1 MYVNSDDEDGYDD
14 HLLDD
19 FDRNWISVG
28 MKVGCA
34 WTCGLVYLVYLLF
47 PGKYLLEN
55 VPDIS
60 DNSLQS
66 EIYFLLR
73 PAETQI

>member
-1 MYVNSDDEDGYDD
+1 MTKWFQPEAMIMYVNDDEDDDGYTYDD
-14 HLLDD
+14 DFLDD

-47 PGKYLLEN
+47 PGKDLSHGELFGYN
-55 VPDIS
+55 
-60 DNSLQS
+60 
-66 EIYFLLR
+66 R
-73 PAETQI
+73 

>member
-1 MYVNSDDEDGYDD
+1 MTKWFQPEAMIMYVNSDDEVGYDD

-47 PGKYLLEN
+47 PGKDLLHFRLN
-55 VPDIS
+55 SQIFSRIS
-60 DNSLQS
+60 
-66 EIYFLLR
+66 
-73 PAETQI
+73 

>member
-1 MYVNSDDEDGYDD
+1 MTKWFQPEAMIMYVNSDDEDGYDD

-47 PGKYLLEN
+47 PGKDLLHFRLN
-55 VPDIS
+55 SQIFSRIS
-60 DNSLQS
+60 
-66 EIYFLLR
+66 
-73 PAETQI
+73 